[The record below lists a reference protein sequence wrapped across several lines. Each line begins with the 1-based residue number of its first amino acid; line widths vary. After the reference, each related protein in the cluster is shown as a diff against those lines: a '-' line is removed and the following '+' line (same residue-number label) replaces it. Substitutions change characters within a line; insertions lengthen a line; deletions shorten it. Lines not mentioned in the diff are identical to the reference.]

1 MASAPSPCS
10 SPTRSAHTSPASRAP
25 PNSTRS
31 GPWAPITSS
40 TTPAKQID
48 DGGPRYD
55 LIIDTGGRNKLSRLR
70 RALTPSG
77 TLVIVGGEDGDRL
90 TGGIGRQLRAA
101 ASSPLVSQRLTFF
114 VSSESGEDIAALAD
128 HLATGEVTPVIGQRF
143 ALDDVPAAIDA
154 MEAGT
159 LTGKAVVVM
168 HPDPG
173 DQLTTAPAPPAENA
187 RLAVGGIQHPARN
200 ATGPATP
207 RLWEG
212 RTFGA
217 LVLAAFGLY
226 GTGSAL
232 ADTPLGVTLVAL
244 NSLAVTTVGVL
255 GYRLVRAGH
264 PGVGAGYLGAR
275 AAEAA
280 LLLGG
285 VLVVQI
291 ADLADADTVG
301 YQLGMLALGVGS
313 VPFFHTSAKH
323 DCCRAGSLAG
333 ELWATPPSQPA
344 PRSSSPPDFPSPSS
358 SPSPAACSKS
368 PSARTCSGED
378 SVGRT
383 SPDPRADRDRTVRGR
398 TRWRDNR
405 TRLASDQPNMTGK
418 VTSAGTHTHFADK
431 AGKAER
437 ATAATATTRITGSLL
452 AQLRRSQWLVPR
464 HGNQTVRCRHDV
476 VEEEAHGWAGLC

>member
-1 MASAPSPCS
+1 M
-10 SPTRSAHTSPASRAP
+10 
-25 PNSTRS
+25 
-31 GPWAPITSS
+31 
-40 TTPAKQID
+40 
-48 DGGPRYD
+48 
-55 LIIDTGGRNKLSRLR
+55 
-70 RALTPSG
+70 
-77 TLVIVGGEDGDRL
+77 
-90 TGGIGRQLRAA
+90 
-101 ASSPLVSQRLTFF
+101 
-114 VSSESGEDIAALAD
+114 SSESGEDIAALAD

-187 RLAVGGIQHPARN
+187 RLAVADIQHPARN

-313 VPFFHTSAKH
+313 VPFFHTVGKDTTAAELVRSLGNLGLLRPRSRR
-323 DCCRAGSLAG
+323 RARAHHRTSRRHR
-333 ELWATPPSQPA
+333 PRRPRRPVRSRPRRVPA
-344 PRSSSPPDFPSPSS
+344 PARIRSV
-358 SPSPAACSKS
+358 
-368 PSARTCSGED
+368 AR
-378 SVGRT
+378 VQIR
-383 SPDPRADRDRTVRGR
+383 RADRDRTVRGR

-464 HGNQTVRCRHDV
+464 HGNQTMRCRHDV